1 MEQVESVSNNG
12 SSQVV
17 PESSTQV
24 EINEHVVSS
33 DGEGR
38 EIFSSESSGLSDL
51 DLSKLDLSEIK
62 KLRKRAEEEGDDFDP
77 GLEEPEGED
86 SEGDLQGN
94 ENLEHTQEQV
104 EEIADSPEPQ
114 PQITDE
120 VERAQQQQLVE
131 AADRRLTGV
140 EHQYNQAIATINHL
154 QAKAEELGND
164 DPRETAEIVYQLK
177 GLYSQV
183 EQLKSDYQ
191 ALTNYKQNMQI
202 VPKYIPMKYFY
213 KNEIVESFM
222 EDGWTQDRAVN
233 FVDNMFATE
242 SPTTIIA
249 LAKNAIH
256 RVHTKQ
262 LLAQQ
267 NASGQRK
274 PQTNQKKV
282 QRDADDVAEMINRS
296 KRIPKTLSPAAKSSV
311 NVTEQYSMNDLA
323 ELPLE
328 EIKRLKREELR
339 RDGKV

>member
-262 LLAQQ
+262 
-267 NASGQRK
+267 
-274 PQTNQKKV
+274 
-282 QRDADDVAEMINRS
+282 
-296 KRIPKTLSPAAKSSV
+296 
-311 NVTEQYSMNDLA
+311 
-323 ELPLE
+323 
-328 EIKRLKREELR
+328 
-339 RDGKV
+339 